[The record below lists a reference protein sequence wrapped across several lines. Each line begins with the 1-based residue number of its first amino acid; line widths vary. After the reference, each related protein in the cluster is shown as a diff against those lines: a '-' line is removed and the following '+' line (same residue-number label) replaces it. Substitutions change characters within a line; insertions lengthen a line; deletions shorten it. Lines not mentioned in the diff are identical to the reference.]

1 MDEGSNGHGATA
13 ELEQTTEESP
23 EQIQGLYAKLSQLS
37 RGDGSLVQLTK
48 QDMSLMQKILTTG
61 SEEFKEQQFWR
72 MCSFL
77 DEDEAKDHV
86 DAFYEAKD
94 LGMDTGFN
102 VAYAFALVSTNRKTA
117 QTNLIA
123 LLTDTLQHGKWA
135 GASQQQGNKNN
146 GNSRSPI
153 GG

>member
-1 MDEGSNGHGATA
+1 LVDDSGNGNGTVA
-13 ELEQTTEESP
+13 ELEQTESP
-23 EQIQGLYAKLSQLS
+23 EQIQGLYAKLSELK
-37 RGDGSLVQLTK
+37 RGDGSLVTLSK

-61 SEEFKEQQFWR
+61 NEAYKDEQFWR

-102 VAYAFALVSTNRKTA
+102 VSYAFALVATNRKTA
-117 QTNLIA
+117 MTNLIA
-123 LLTDTLQHGKWA
+123 QLTDTLQHGKWA
-135 GASQQQGNKNN
+135 GAAQQGNKGQGH

-153 GG
+153 S